1 MGMSDEEEAV
11 YEDLKNL
18 KSLLKQSGESKVVL
32 IGDIMMDCYIHGYAN
47 NLNSRAPVPVLRE
60 TMREED
66 VGAAAHVGR
75 GLNSMGLQSFLFG
88 VVGDDRAGL
97 NILQS
102 LDDEGVATGGISNY
116 ENVSL
121 TLKKGA
127 TLVGM
132 ASQLVIDPFQIPQI
146 NSKLS
151 DEK

>member
-11 YEDLKNL
+11 YEELNKL
-18 KSLLKQSGESKVVL
+18 KSQLKADEECKVVL

-75 GLNSMGLQSFLFG
+75 GLKSMGLQSHLFG

-97 NILQS
+97 NLS
-102 LDDEGVATGGISNY
+102 LIH
-116 ENVSL
+116 
-121 TLKKGA
+121 
-127 TLVGM
+127 
-132 ASQLVIDPFQIPQI
+132 I
-146 NSKLS
+146 
-151 DEK
+151 